1 MLLNVAKYSL
11 AFCCQLQSSLP
22 SMGYTNHGDRSLPL
36 GNSVCWRNQ
45 KCKQIKFTGYQISP
59 LWPRERGRML
69 VLTESFCQPVCNS
82 KLWRA
87 NTAECL
93 GGSHIHQVQTI
104 PRIRRAKADVGDE
117 ILQILERG
125 WRVREW
131 NAREMTEELCTL
143 QSNLGQGC
151 FFISWWLIFLCKC

>member
-11 AFCCQLQSSLP
+11 TFFCQLQSSLP

-45 KCKQIKFTGYQISP
+45 KCKQVKFTGCQISP
-59 LWPRERGRML
+59 LWPRERGRIL
-69 VLTESFCQPVCNS
+69 VLTESFCQPVCNNS

-87 NTAECL
+87 NTTECL
-93 GGSHIHQVQTI
+93 VGSHIHQVQTI
-104 PRIRRAKADVGDE
+104 PQIRWAKADVGNK

-131 NAREMTEELCTL
+131 NSREMTEELCTW
-143 QSNLGQGC
+143 QSNLVRGWGC
-151 FFISWWLIFLCKC
+151 VTFLY